1 MFMVEPR
8 SIWIHCGSLA
18 RLDQRVPVALP
29 STARFGVVPAFSLEE
44 EVAVRFRATLVVP
57 QPAGADVLVT
67 VGVRVRVA
75 VGPMAV
81 RVRVA
86 VGPTGV
92 LVRVAVRVAVGPT
105 AVLVRVAVGA
115 VPEVP

>member
-1 MFMVEPR
+1 MLWVEPR

-29 STARFGVVPAFSLEE
+29 STARLGVVPAFSFDED
-44 EVAVRFRATLVVP
+44 VAVLLSAILVVP
-57 QPAGADVLVT
+57 QPAAV
-67 VGVRVRVA
+67 VA
-75 VGPMAV
+75 VGPTGVLVMVGV

-92 LVRVAVRVAVGPT
+92 LVRVAVGPPARVP
-105 AVLVRVAVGA
+105 
-115 VPEVP
+115 